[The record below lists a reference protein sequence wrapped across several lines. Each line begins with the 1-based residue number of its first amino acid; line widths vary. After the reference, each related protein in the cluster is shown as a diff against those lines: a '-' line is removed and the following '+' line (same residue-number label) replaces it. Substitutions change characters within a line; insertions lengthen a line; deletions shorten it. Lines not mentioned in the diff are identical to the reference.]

1 MKKISI
7 ALTMILAVLIT
18 ACGGETIPPT
28 PTTTPMPAITPTL
41 DMCSEANLPGEVEK
55 VNSLMREF
63 DDYATLASNTPQAQL
78 VVVIPELQRVLRNAE
93 EQAVPECLA
102 PLKDLQVTHMSLV
115 VQTLLAFMGNSDA
128 NLVNAGIAKA
138 RDVRVQ
144 YDIEMARLLGITLVA
159 PSPAPSQAPLEPTA
173 TPTPLVTNPGP
184 NELNL
189 RTAPD
194 FNAPAPDVL
203 AVQATAPAIGK
214 TADSLWI
221 QIEVPNKPGTT
232 AWVYATNV
240 ELSISIEQLPVVTP

>member
-7 ALTMILAVLIT
+7 ALTMILAVLFT

-28 PTTTPMPAITPTL
+28 TTPMPPAITPTL
-41 DMCSEANLPGEVEK
+41 DMCADANLPGAVEK

-63 DDYATLASNTPQAQL
+63 DDFATLASNTPQAQL
-78 VVVIPELQRVLRNAE
+78 VVVIPELQRVLRDAE
-93 EQAVPECLA
+93 DQAVPECLA

-128 NLVNAGIAKA
+128 NLVNAGISKA
-138 RDVRVQ
+138 REVRTQ

-159 PSPAPSQAPLEPTA
+159 PSPAPSQVPVEPTA

-203 AVQATAPAIGK
+203 AVQATALAIGK

-221 QIEVPNKPGTT
+221 QIEVPNKPGTN

-240 ELSISIEQLPVVTP
+240 ELSVSIEQLPVVTP